1 MTLRMHKALAALAI
15 VAVGTAFAAAR
26 GDAYFK
32 QIRHTDAHQI
42 MGQQMPAETD
52 TTEMWFSDQ
61 AARIDTGDGNC
72 VILQAEKNTVYM
84 IDNQD
89 KTYVE
94 IRLEGQGLLEAMM
107 PAGESEEDA
116 EAAAMMKQMAASMLA
131 NTQVTVTP
139 TEERKKI
146 RDWDARK
153 YMIDLKLPMGTASS
167 EVWASKDIKVNA
179 RLFQKLSMAMSGMMA
194 DVEKMMKEMEKIEGM
209 EVYNATVIEMMGN
222 KIKSTQEIIEYTQKP
237 APAGAYE
244 LPAGYKKTTMKM
256 GQ

>member
-1 MTLRMHKALAALAI
+1 MSRFHRV
-15 VAVGTAFAAAR
+15 VAVLAVMAVGAVFTTAR

-32 QIRHTDAHQI
+32 QIRHTDAHQV
-42 MGQQMPAETD
+42 MGQQLPAETD
-52 TTEMWFSDQ
+52 TTEMWFSDK
-61 AARIDTGDGNC
+61 AARIETGDGNW
-72 VILQAEKNTVYM
+72 VILQADKNAVYM
-84 IDNQD
+84 IDNQE

-94 IRLEGQGLLEAMM
+94 IPLDGKGMLEAMV
-107 PAGESEEDA
+107 PEGEGEEGA

-139 TEERKKI
+139 TDERKKI
-146 RDWDARK
+146 RDWNARK
-153 YMIDLKLPMGTASS
+153 YMVEIKMPMGTASS
-167 EVWASKDIKVNA
+167 EVWASTEIKIDA

-209 EVYNATVIEMMGN
+209 EVYNSTVVEIMGN
-222 KIKSTQEIIEYTQKP
+222 KIKSTQEIIEHAQKP

-244 LPAGYKKTTMKM
+244 LPAGYQKTTMKM